1 MDRIFLTALATEA
14 VIGIF
19 DREREIRQRVVIDLE
34 MLVDL
39 RRAAATDSI
48 AHTLNYR
55 SVAKRVLAFVEASR
69 FHLVETLAE
78 QIARLVVTEF
88 GLEEVQVTL
97 HKPGAIRHS
106 QDVGVI
112 IRRRR
117 ADYADA

>member
-34 MLVDL
+34 MVVDL

-48 AHTLNYR
+48 ADTLNYR

-112 IRRRR
+112 IRRQR